1 MAEKTKDF
9 TKTKKYRSIRQDLL
23 DQLER
28 NGTCGEHYTDLVHD
42 YMDLWVEKK
51 LLAEDIRVR
60 GVTVT
65 YNTGGGQSGVKKNDS
80 IQEKIR
86 VSQQMLN
93 ILNALGIK
101 PAQEADDDDEL

>member
-51 LLAEDIRVR
+51 LLAEDIRVNYR
-60 GVTVT
+60 KEHK
-65 YNTGGGQSGVKKNDS
+65 TGDTEEQRKGLDRDV
-80 IQEKIR
+80 
-86 VSQQMLN
+86 L
-93 ILNALGIK
+93 
-101 PAQEADDDDEL
+101 

>member
-1 MAEKTKDF
+1 MAGKTKDF

-51 LLAEDIRVR
+51 LLAEDIRVNYR
-60 GVTVT
+60 KEHK
-65 YNTGGGQSGVKKNDS
+65 TGDTEEQRKGLDRDV
-80 IQEKIR
+80 
-86 VSQQMLN
+86 L
-93 ILNALGIK
+93 
-101 PAQEADDDDEL
+101 

>member
-1 MAEKTKDF
+1 MAGKTKDF

-65 YNTGGGQSGVKKNDS
+65 
-80 IQEKIR
+80 
-86 VSQQMLN
+86 
-93 ILNALGIK
+93 
-101 PAQEADDDDEL
+101 